1 MTPANFDFHCHSVV
15 SDGLLSPQDVARR
28 AAANGV
34 DLWALTDHD
43 DLGGLGSA
51 RQAAEEAGMRF
62 VGRECLF
69 ISSASVSIQRIP
81 V

>member
-15 SDGLLSPQDVARR
+15 SDGLLPPQEVARR

-43 DLGGLGSA
+43 DLGGLESA

-62 VGRECLF
+62 VSGVE
-69 ISSASVSIQRIP
+69 ISIE
-81 V
+81 